1 MADDRA
7 GLGVLNVGIVGRART
22 GKDTIA
28 EHLVR
33 RHGYAR
39 VGLADPLK
47 RLALVLDPIV
57 SPAPRPKL
65 ARFSRLLDLPRKPL
79 RLAELVERDG
89 WENAKDSHPEVRRT
103 LQRLGTDVIREHLG
117 ADTWV
122 RLAVELIREHN
133 AAGRSVVIPDVR
145 FGNEV
150 TALRELVGARLVR
163 VRRAAAPNAGHHVSE
178 LLADTLPVDHEIGND
193 STVPA
198 LLARVD
204 TTIRTFGR
212 NPAE

>member
-1 MADDRA
+1 MTDGRA
-7 GLGVLNVGIVGRART
+7 GLALPNIGIVGRART

-28 EHLVR
+28 AHLVR
-33 RHGYAR
+33 QHGYAR

-65 ARFSRLLDLPRKPL
+65 TRISRLLDLTRKPL

-89 WENAKDSHPEVRRT
+89 WESAKDSHPEVRRT

-122 RLAVELIREHN
+122 RLAVELVREHN
-133 AAGRSVVIPDVR
+133 AAGRPVVIPDVR

-163 VRRAAAPNAGHHVSE
+163 VRRPAAPNAGHHVSE
-178 LLADTLPVDHEIGND
+178 RLSDTLPVDHEISND
-193 STVPA
+193 GTIPA
-198 LLARVD
+198 LLTRVD
-204 TTIRTFGR
+204 TTIRAFGR
-212 NPAE
+212 PLAE

>member
-1 MADDRA
+1 MNDAA
-7 GLGVLNVGIVGRART
+7 GPLPLPNIGIAGRARS

-57 SPAPRPKL
+57 SPAPKL
-65 ARFSRLLDLPRKPL
+65 TRNSRLLDLIRKPL

-89 WENAKDSHPEVRRT
+89 WESAKDSHPEVRRT
-103 LQRLGTDVIREHLG
+103 LQRLGTDVIRDHLG

-133 AAGRSVVIPDVR
+133 AAGRPVVIPDVR

-150 TALRELVGARLVR
+150 TALREMVGARLVR
-163 VRRAAAPNAGHHVSE
+163 VRRPAAPNAGHHVSE
-178 LLADTLPVDHEIGND
+178 RLADTLPVDHEIHND
-193 STVPA
+193 STIPA
-198 LLARVD
+198 LLTRVD
-204 TTIRTFGR
+204 TTIRAFWSTL
-212 NPAE
+212 AD